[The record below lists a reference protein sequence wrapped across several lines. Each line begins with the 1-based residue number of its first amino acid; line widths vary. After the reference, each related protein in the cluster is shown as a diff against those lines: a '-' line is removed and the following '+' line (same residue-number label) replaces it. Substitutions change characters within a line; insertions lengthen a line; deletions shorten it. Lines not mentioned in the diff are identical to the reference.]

1 MHDFDSRHYESNATG
16 NDATTLD
23 KPNASNVGYGTP
35 VLGLPAPLE
44 EEEKEISARMTYQA
58 VPP

>member
-23 KPNASNVGYGTP
+23 ISNVGYGTP

-44 EEEKEISARMTYQA
+44 EESKEISARMTYQA